1 MDNSMTL
8 DENIMEEEMSGTNYD
23 ENFDT
28 VRDNS
33 PTRNDNMN
41 KPTPVTPEK
50 YLTSNIVTEEHLKE
64 NIGQIDELNDRYRLK
79 EGMTFKCKNDAI
91 MFVKEF
97 CHEQKTAFIMTS
109 NQNKTGVA
117 LSYACKHGMKRRSES
132 RGKRVIQRS
141 VKKNCPAFIRFYV
154 RKSGETVL
162 RKFNVEHENHHT
174 NENIYIQDVAK
185 ADDKALKI
193 IRQMM
198 DGNCKVGNIKRALAS
213 NDIHLSSDQVRYQ
226 VNQILGKPMNDE
238 KLTDFVKLV
247 KEEGGNIEI
256 LRFPDGKIRMARSRD
271 VLS

>member
-1 MDNSMTL
+1 
-8 DENIMEEEMSGTNYD
+8 
-23 ENFDT
+23 
-28 VRDNS
+28 
-33 PTRNDNMN
+33 
-41 KPTPVTPEK
+41 
-50 YLTSNIVTEEHLKE
+50 
-64 NIGQIDELNDRYRLK
+64 
-79 EGMTFKCKNDAI
+79 
-91 MFVKEF
+91 
-97 CHEQKTAFIMTS
+97 
-109 NQNKTGVA
+109 
-117 LSYACKHGMKRRSES
+117 MKRRSES

-271 VLS
+271 VVS